1 LAAKKVIAAFEVKPY
16 KEWAD
21 DLVDALISAGIQLS
35 IYNEVM
41 VSRFEALL
49 QSEEF
54 NRDMEKIY
62 IEYFTANELN
72 EIALM
77 LQNKSLK
84 KFLASR
90 TKIFSK
96 RQEVMGKHLENVL
109 SELP

>member
-1 LAAKKVIAAFEVKPY
+1 LAAKKVIAVFEVKPY
-16 KEWAD
+16 KERAE

-35 IYNEVM
+35 IDNEVM
-41 VSRFEALL
+41 VSRFDALL
-49 QSEEF
+49 QSKEF
-54 NRDMEKIY
+54 NRNMENIY
-62 IEYFTANELN
+62 IEYLTANELN

-96 RQEVMGKHLENVL
+96 SQEVMSKYLEKVL